1 MTREIETGH
10 LTGIAEMVLDLKV
23 ASGGKLLPGEAKPN
37 QGIASLATHRH
48 RRQLLLAEEIRLK
61 QVLFSAFQVL
71 LKKFFFFSYLSLTNH
86 NQTRERKFVQVFFFM
101 TKAVKER

>member
-1 MTREIETGH
+1 MVSFYGLKLLVAIQVTCEIETGH
-10 LTGIAEMVLDLKV
+10 LTGIAEMFLDLKV
-23 ASGGKLLPGEAKPN
+23 ASGGKLLPGEARPN

-71 LKKFFFFSYLSLTNH
+71 LKKFFFFFSFLIFL
-86 NQTRERKFVQVFFFM
+86 
-101 TKAVKER
+101 